1 MAVMNA
7 VGIDQNK
14 ELTKKKGI
22 IYSLNPNRP
31 GIEVEISLARTL
43 RS

>member
-7 VGIDQNK
+7 VDIDQNK
-14 ELTKKKGI
+14 ELTKKKKGS
-22 IYSLNPNRP
+22 SLNPNRP
-31 GIEVEISLARTL
+31 GIEVEISLAQTL